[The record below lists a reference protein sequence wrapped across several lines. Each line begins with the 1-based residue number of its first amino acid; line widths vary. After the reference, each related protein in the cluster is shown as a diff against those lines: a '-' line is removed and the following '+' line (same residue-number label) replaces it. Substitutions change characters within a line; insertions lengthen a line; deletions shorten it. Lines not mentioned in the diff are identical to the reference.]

1 MPNLFD
7 VWVNLNAENYN
18 FASKTRTRVVMQKE
32 IN

>member
-18 FASKTRTRVVMQKE
+18 FTNKTRREAVMQNE